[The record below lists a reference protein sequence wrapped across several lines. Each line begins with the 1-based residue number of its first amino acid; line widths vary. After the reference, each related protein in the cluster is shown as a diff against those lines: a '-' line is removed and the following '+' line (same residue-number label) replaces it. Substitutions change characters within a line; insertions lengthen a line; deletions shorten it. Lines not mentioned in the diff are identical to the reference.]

1 MALQIDDHERV
12 RVLRFDRPDRL
23 NALDAHH
30 YGLIADALETAAH
43 DDGVGAVVLTGTG
56 RAFCAGADLRAL
68 AHDGRDTGVQFDR
81 MLDALAIEKPVVAA
95 VNGLAVGIGTTILL
109 HCDLVLAE
117 PTARFRTPFAAL
129 GTAPEAGSSYL
140 LAQRTNTQFANLMLL
155 GGDWVDAEAALR
167 NHLVAALSRPG
178 AVLAE
183 ALALAHRIAGHSPA
197 ALAAAKRLAAE
208 GVLTASRAARVR
220 ETQEAA
226 RLGADGLLNF
236 LK

>member
-1 MALQIDDHERV
+1 MALQIDNHGRV

-23 NALDAHH
+23 NALDAQH
-30 YGLIADALETAAH
+30 YGLIADALDAAAA
-43 DDGVGAVVLTGTG
+43 DDAVGVLVFTGTG

-68 AHDGRDTGVQFDR
+68 KVDGRATGVQFDR
-81 MLDALAIEKPVVAA
+81 MLDSLAIDKPLIAA

-109 HCDLVLAE
+109 HCDIVLAD
-117 PTARFRTPFAAL
+117 PAARFRTPFAPL

-155 GGDWVDAEAALR
+155 GGDWIDAPTALH
-167 NHLVAALSRPG
+167 NHLIAAVSAPDATLD
-178 AVLAE
+178 E
-183 ALALAHRIAGHSPA
+183 ALALAQRIAEHSPA
-197 ALAAAKRLAAE
+197 ALAAAKRLVAE
-208 GVLTASRAARVR
+208 GTLAASRAARVR

-226 RLGADGLLNF
+226 RLGADGLLNY